1 MIVLLLQ
8 KLFHQILHYSLLNP
22 SFHRLHIALLLC
34 TYLDHKHPL
43 GEKMTSYD
51 FTTLAQS
58 SKISQTVILL
68 TALAHLEAAL
78 NALNLELQLP

>member
-1 MIVLLLQ
+1 MALYNGLKLILKKKLMKTHMYKKMIVLLLQ

-22 SFHRLHIALLLC
+22 NFHRLYIALLLC

-51 FTTLAQS
+51 LTTLAQS
-58 SKISQTVILL
+58 
-68 TALAHLEAAL
+68 
-78 NALNLELQLP
+78 